1 MPNRLVGYIIDL
13 LILSI
18 LAFVCAVVVSVL
30 FGPIVEIDLS
40 TDPRVTLNQGLAL
53 LCGALATAVGAV
65 YFVGSWRRW
74 RATPGQRLLRMTIGT
89 ESDGGTITY
98 RQGLI
103 RWAVLVLPLSVQ
115 SSITSVISGT
125 LDAILLLVL
134 SAWYV
139 YLLVSTARHPAKQGF
154 HDRLAHTVVTK
165 VGLSVPWEN
174 DAEREPGAVVR

>member
-1 MPNRLVGYIIDL
+1 M
-13 LILSI
+13 
-18 LAFVCAVVVSVL
+18 
-30 FGPIVEIDLS
+30 
-40 TDPRVTLNQGLAL
+40 
-53 LCGALATAVGAV
+53 
-65 YFVGSWRRW
+65 
-74 RATPGQRLLRMTIGT
+74 
-89 ESDGGTITY
+89 
-98 RQGLI
+98 
-103 RWAVLVLPLSVQ
+103 LPLSVQ

-134 SAWYV
+134 TAWYV